1 MANLMQ
7 LDVLSPDEYVFRAD
21 NITFVN
27 AMTQEGG
34 VGILP
39 RHATMVA
46 SLEPA
51 PLKYRDDEGKA
62 HYLFVAGGFLEVK
75 NNKVTVLTVDA
86 QAAEA
91 IDVPATE
98 KAVKEAEAKLANPGE
113 NTDVAEVEL
122 ELAIAK
128 ARLQT
133 VATAKNAD

>member
-27 AMTQEGG
+27 AVTEDGG

-46 SLEPA
+46 SLVPSA
-51 PLKYRDDEGKA
+51 LKYRDDEGKA
-62 HYLFVAGGFLEVK
+62 HYLFVAGGFLEVN

-86 QAAEA
+86 QSAEA
-91 IDVPATE
+91 IDVAATE

-113 NTDVAEVEL
+113 NTDIAEVEL
-122 ELAIAK
+122 DLERAK
-128 ARLQT
+128 ARLKT
-133 VATAKNAD
+133 VAVAKNAD